1 MGKALLRGIM
11 KILTIHE
18 WAPSWKEIWEIQEK
32 RDFFAEW
39 VDNENNNE
47 YHENFKTHE

>member
-1 MGKALLRGIM
+1 M

-18 WAPSWKEIWEIQEK
+18 WAPFPREKKSETLQEK
-32 RDFFAEW
+32 RDFFAKW
-39 VDNENNNE
+39 VDNEYDNE